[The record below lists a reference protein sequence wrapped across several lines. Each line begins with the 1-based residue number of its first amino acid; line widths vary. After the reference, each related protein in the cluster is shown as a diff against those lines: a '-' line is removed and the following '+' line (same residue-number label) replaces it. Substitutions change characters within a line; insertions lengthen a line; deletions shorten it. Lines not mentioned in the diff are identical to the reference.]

1 MFFGFDL
8 SDFCSGGWFVL
19 AGKKGEWGQ
28 FKIPAIPWFR
38 LNFLLFY
45 CPGGEDPW
53 LRRRE
58 RVLPLRA
65 PLLLFRLRRKFV
77 ALGEHGRLIPISVNA
92 VRIIY

>member
-45 CPGGEDPW
+45 CPGGRTHGSFAAKGFSPS
-53 LRRRE
+53 
-58 RVLPLRA
+58 A
-65 PLLLFRLRRKFV
+65 PPFSSFGY
-77 ALGEHGRLIPISVNA
+77 GEKL
-92 VRIIY
+92 